1 MRNRVQAIAR
11 DVHRRN
17 FLSPQQRR
25 EFSNIWELGHQ
36 AQPFYKPSCPLRTSV
51 TCIVDRDAT
60 NPCTQQTS
68 YNIFAG
74 LGIWKMAE
82 MTIAPVASH
91 GFFID
96 GHWRDDGDIVEIRA
110 PYDGN
115 LIARVVQGCREHVEA
130 AIAAAVKAFGTTRRL
145 PAFERQ
151 RVLRRIS
158 ASMAERKEE
167 FARTLA
173 QEAGKPIK
181 GARTEVERAVFT
193 FNVAAEESTRIY
205 GEYLPLDWQEFTAG
219 RWGIVRRFPLGPIVG
234 ITPFNF
240 PINLVAHKVA
250 PAIAAGC
257 SMILKPAPQTPL
269 CSLLLAECVQQA
281 GWPDGGLNVLPLSNE
296 DAGFLVSDDRI
307 KLISF
312 TGSVPVG
319 WEIKRRSGKKKVVLE
334 LGGNAAV
341 IVHSDADLAYA
352 AERCI
357 FGGFAYAGQTCISVQ
372 RILVEH
378 SVYGRFTD
386 LLVEGVKK
394 LHVGD
399 PLDEKTDVGPLIRES
414 DAVRTIGWI
423 EEAVHAGARVLCG
436 GHRDGMIVEPAILTG
451 TKPDMKVN
459 CQEIFGPV
467 VTVEPYK
474 DFDQALRQVNNS
486 SFGLQAGVFTRDAK
500 LLFQAYDELEVGGL
514 IAGDVPSFRVDHM
527 PYGGVKD
534 SGLGREGLRYA
545 IEEMTE
551 PKLLVMN
558 LR

>member
-1 MRNRVQAIAR
+1 M
-11 DVHRRN
+11 
-17 FLSPQQRR
+17 S
-25 EFSNIWELGHQ
+25 
-36 AQPFYKPSCPLRTSV
+36 
-51 TCIVDRDAT
+51 
-60 NPCTQQTS
+60 
-68 YNIFAG
+68 
-74 LGIWKMAE
+74 E
-82 MTIAPVASH
+82 MTITPVATH
-91 GFFID
+91 GFFVD
-96 GHWRDDGDIVEIRA
+96 GRWRDDGDLVEIHA
-110 PYDGN
+110 PYDNN
-115 LIARVVQGCREHVEA
+115 LIARVVQGRREHAGA
-130 AIAAAVKAFGTTRRL
+130 AIAASVKAFGTTRRL

-151 RVLRRIS
+151 RVLRQI
-158 ASMAERKEE
+158 ASYMTQRKDE
-167 FARTLA
+167 FIRTLA

-181 GARTEVERAVFT
+181 AARTEVERAIFT
-193 FNVAAEESTRIY
+193 FNVAAEETTRIY
-205 GEYLPLDWQEFTAG
+205 GDYLPLDWQESTAG
-219 RWGIVRRFPLGPIVG
+219 RWGIVRRFPLGPIAG

-257 SMILKPAPQTPL
+257 SMVLKPAPQTPL

-296 DAGFLVSDDRI
+296 DASLLVTDERI

-319 WEIKRRSGKKKVVLE
+319 WDIKRRAGKKKVVLE
-334 LGGNAAV
+334 LGGNAPV
-341 IVHSDADLAYA
+341 IVHSDADLEYA
-352 AERCI
+352 ADRCVT
-357 FGGFAYAGQTCISVQ
+357 GGFGYAGQTCISVQ

-386 LLVEGVKK
+386 LFVDGVKK
-394 LHVGD
+394 LKTGD
-399 PLDEKTDVGPLIRES
+399 PLDESTDVGPLIRES
-414 DAVRTIGWI
+414 DAIRTVNWI
-423 EEAVHAGARVLCG
+423 DEAVRAGARLLCG
-436 GHRDGMIVEPAILTG
+436 GTRNNLVVEPAVLTG

-474 DFDQALRQVNNS
+474 DFDEALRTANNS
-486 SFGLQAGVFTRDAK
+486 AYGMQAGVFTRDAK
-500 LLFQAYDELEVGGL
+500 LLFQAYEELEVGGV
-514 IAGDVPSFRVDHM
+514 IAGDVPSFRIDQM

-551 PKLLVMN
+551 PKLMVMN